1 MTRTL
6 LIIDDDDQIRRVVE
20 LCLRSTWTVIG
31 AADGRSGAQLAK
43 EKQPDLILLDATMP
57 GLDGPASL
65 ELLHSDPA
73 TAQLPVA
80 FLTGVTGGDERSRL
94 EELGRPIIEK
104 PFSPPEL
111 RDEVDLLHAMAPKS

>member
-31 AADGRSGAQLAK
+31 AADGRTGAQLAK

-65 ELLHSDPA
+65 ELLRSDPA

-80 FLTGVTGGDERSRL
+80 FLTGLAGGDERSRL
-94 EELGRPIIEK
+94 EELGCPIIEK
-104 PFSPPEL
+104 PFSPPDL
-111 RDEVDLLHAMAPKS
+111 RDEVDLLHAMAPER